1 MRSRRMTVTERA
13 LLKER
18 VWYNGDVIRKDVFM
32 NIRGNKNVRLAVIV
46 VLIIIAVALF
56 LMIEP
61 A

>member
-1 MRSRRMTVTERA
+1 MTVTERA